1 MSDVVQTV
9 RLPPDPGLVASLGA
23 THSLA
28 TAVSDVVDNAVDAGA
43 RNVLI
48 VLETQDDRLVRVR
61 IVDDGRGMDD
71 SVIDS
76 AMTLGLR
83 RDYDPADLGHFGL
96 GMKAAAFA
104 HADTL
109 TVWSTSRLG
118 EPVGRRIRRA
128 DFSRDFSC
136 EILST
141 AAAAGADLG
150 RRRCID
156 SLTGTVVEWT
166 DLSTAYRGS
175 SDDEAL
181 RWLDKRVGDLR
192 VHLGYTFHRLIERD
206 ALHLATRRDERDMGE
221 GIPEPVPSIDPLGYR
236 TSGHP
241 NHPKTLVAR
250 VGDRQVPITCHVW
263 PPKSEA
269 LGYRLGRRSGEEL
282 QGFFVYRADRLL
294 QVGGWSGVVTP
305 DSKRRLARVVLE
317 GDAIG
322 YGLTMNP
329 EKRGL
334 RFEPGFVAALH
345 DARAADGSD
354 FSDYLEVAE
363 LVQVQASKRNRDRK
377 PAVMAEKGLG
387 PTLRQRIRR
396 ELPDNGQEPLSFLW
410 AKASS
415 GDLFEI
421 DFEARTVRLNP
432 DYRAAFVGAR
442 GSLNDAPFLKAALYL
457 LTHHVFEGRYLGSRD
472 KDEIALFQAV
482 LTAAAQAELRAVE
495 ARD

>member
-1 MSDVVQTV
+1 M
-9 RLPPDPGLVASLGA
+9 
-23 THSLA
+23 A

-43 RNVLI
+43 RNVMI
-48 VLETQDDRLVRVR
+48 VLETRDDRLVRVR
-61 IVDDGRGMDD
+61 IVDDGRGMDA
-71 SVIDS
+71 SVIDR

-118 EPVGRRIRRA
+118 QPVGRRIRKA

-141 AAAAGADLG
+141 AAAVDADWG
-150 RRRCID
+150 RRRCVE
-156 SLTGTVVEWT
+156 SPTGTVVEWT

-181 RWLDKRVGDLR
+181 KWLDRRVRDLR
-192 VHLGYTFHRLIERD
+192 THLGYTFHRLMERD
-206 ALHLATRRDERDMGE
+206 ALRLATRRDERDAGE
-221 GIPEPVPSIDPLGYR
+221 GIPEPVPTIDPLGYR

-241 NHPKTLVAR
+241 DHPKTLVAL
-250 VGDRQVPITCHVW
+250 VGDRRIPITCHVW

-269 LGYRLGRRSGEEL
+269 LGYRLGRRSGEEF
-282 QGFFVYRADRLL
+282 QGFFVYRGDRLL

-345 DARAADGSD
+345 DARAADGSG
-354 FSDYLEVAE
+354 FTDYLEAAE
-363 LVQVQASKRNRDRK
+363 QVQVQASKRNRDRK
-377 PAVMAEKGLG
+377 PAVMASKGLA
-387 PTLRQRIRR
+387 PTLRQAVRR

-410 AKASS
+410 AKTTS
-415 GDLFEI
+415 GDLFEV

-432 DYRAAFVGAR
+432 DYRAVFTGTR

-457 LTHHVFEGRYLGSRD
+457 LTHHVFEGQYLGSRD
-472 KDEIALFQAV
+472 KDQISLFQAI
-482 LTAAAQAELRAVE
+482 LTAAAQAEPRGVE
-495 ARD
+495 TRD